1 MKRFL
6 LALFALIPM
15 LVSAESVTL
24 AEWTFDTG
32 YDVSDNVYTP
42 NTNEWAQVGWNGF
55 STLPKILP
63 NSCVGT
69 AADYQVSAKGT
80 RFWGIMTNNTEK
92 ILSLYQDMDP
102 NNITDYTDA
111 TQHNQYFEI
120 TFPTTGYKNVQL
132 SFAFTCGDNTARS
145 MEMVVSTDG
154 GATWADAGAYEGAE
168 HWWVYNTSTV
178 PMSANNKEKV
188 IVRLIAPNG
197 VTAQWRMN
205 TIKITAEEAEAAQV
219 VNETGFTASWSL
231 KENEIVTAATTSTEN
246 LFSIAQLSWGEKLTR
261 PGLRSD
267 GTVVRQMFQ
276 PTEKVSTDD
285 EGAAIVFTLKPKKSL
300 TFTPKSL
307 SFKASKVGTN
317 GGSFDVVVVS
327 GTESNTVGSNINPQ
341 LAKDDPYVSEHNFD
355 LSSIAATTDAFLV
368 KIYIKDLANNKQ
380 YAFSDVV
387 ITGDVAGTID
397 AVASYNLTTGVS
409 IAGAGSVSCNP
420 AGGVYDE
427 GTEVK
432 VSVKRNLGYLFQE
445 WQNADGQTVSTS
457 EVTTVTMDADKT
469 LTAVFAETPVY
480 TITTKVDND
489 ADISIGSIT
498 LSPNNNNNKYEEGD
512 EVVATANTSKI
523 LKFMNWEDETTTN
536 PRAITVKDDMTIT
549 ANYEVQDFI
558 AVFDASKVQAYT
570 YDDKPFTADLTWDEN
585 RNANCCVVKVSDNSL
600 LYSHTSGTPVV
611 RSREGAVMSGING
624 LYQNG
629 YNTTEIAWQY
639 QFSTKGFASAKFE
652 ADMAAK
658 NAASQNWKAMI
669 STDGTEW
676 SALGEQWTMT
686 ANVKKELSFDLPAE
700 AMGKDL
706 VYVRIM
712 GTGEAKLSD
721 SYTFDKG
728 TFLGLNYTDH
738 SESGVGNVYVLGTA
752 EVTPDTDAPQVTATI
767 PADNATGVSASG
779 KITISF
785 DERIQAGPV
794 NGVATL
800 NGTPLTAAWNT
811 RSVTFDYAGLNYGQS
826 YTFSMPAG
834 FVEDRS
840 GNSAVAV
847 EINFTVMDRQKPA
860 ARTFNAIVDASLE
873 LSHGEKIAATEDM
886 PAQYRYLQDAIN
898 DAPSTNLKPYLIYV
912 KEGYYADPNPYF
924 NSGYGFVYADQTAG
938 STSTET
944 IKIQGNGKSED
955 GTITYDDCKV
965 VSVNKP
971 NIHIIGQAVD
981 KVTIATDRQDG
992 GDTKNRSQA
1001 WYHVNAGAALE
1012 IQNGANDFYMENITI
1027 DNENWTKQKKAGPQ
1041 ALCINAD
1048 ADRVAWNNMNIR
1060 SYQDDFYSHGVYN
1073 RYFWINSRFE
1083 GSVDYIYGNG
1093 DIWFENTIQDIN
1105 RSNGGYI
1112 VAPNHEKETR
1122 WGYVFNNTKIISSLY
1137 GDDCQVWLGR
1147 PWHNY
1152 PKTVFLNTEMDIKPY
1167 GLYWAETMGG
1177 LPALWAVYNIT
1188 DKNGIKMT
1196 EESRL
1201 TYYSEETGLEYD
1213 YSAVVSG
1220 KTRYYKKAKNSLT
1233 ADEAAQYTLA
1243 NVMAGDGTSDPET
1256 GIWNPLPLVEK
1267 TATPDV
1273 TVNGNVATWTA
1284 DEYAICYVVTVN
1296 GKPVAFPTEASYT
1309 GTEGEKVS
1317 VQSVNEY
1324 GALSDMSAEVTLAAA
1339 TAINAVQGSNN
1350 AQGTNSGIYTIDG
1363 KKAADKAPRAIYIE
1377 NGTKVAY

>member
-1 MKRFL
+1 MKRL
-6 LALFALIPM
+6 LMALLALIPM

-32 YDVSDNVYTP
+32 YDVSGNVYTP
-42 NTNEWAQVGWNGF
+42 NTNEWAQVGWNNF

-63 NSCVGT
+63 NSCTGT
-69 AADYQVSAKGT
+69 ASDYSVSAKGT
-80 RFWGIMTNNTEK
+80 RYWGIMANNTEK
-92 ILSLYQDMDP
+92 IMSLYQDKDP

-111 TQHNQYFEI
+111 SQHNQYFEI

-154 GATWADAGAYEGAE
+154 GSTWADAGAYEGAAS
-168 HWWVYNTSTV
+168 WWLYNTNTV
-178 PMSANNKEKV
+178 PMSANNKENV

-197 VTAQWRMN
+197 ATAQWRMN

-219 VNETGFTASWSL
+219 VNESDFTATWSL
-231 KENEIVTAATTSTEN
+231 KENDIVTAATTSTDG
-246 LFSIAQLSWGEKLTR
+246 LFSISQMSWGEKLTTA
-261 PGLRSD
+261 GLRTD
-267 GTVVRQMFQ
+267 NGVVRQMFQ
-276 PTEKVSTDD
+276 PTEKVTSND

-317 GGSFDVVVVS
+317 AGSFDVVVIS
-327 GTESNTVGSNINPQ
+327 GSESKTLGSEINPQ
-341 LAKDDPYVSEHNFD
+341 LAKESPYVSEHNFD
-355 LSSIAATTDAFLV
+355 LSDIAATTDAFLV
-368 KIYIKDLANNKQ
+368 KIYVKNLAADKQ

-397 AVASYNLTTGVS
+397 AIASYNLTTETS
-409 IAGAGSVSCNP
+409 IAGAGSIAYNP
-420 AGGVYDE
+420 AGGVYDD

-432 VSVKRNLGYLFQE
+432 VTVKRNLGYLFQE
-445 WQNADGQTVSTS
+445 WQDADGQTVSTS
-457 EVTTVTMDADKT
+457 ETTTVTMDADKT
-469 LTAVFAETPVY
+469 LTAVFTEVPVY
-480 TITTKVDND
+480 TVTTKVDND
-489 ADISIGSIT
+489 ADLSIGSIT

-512 EVVATANTSKI
+512 EVAAIANTSKI
-523 LKFMNWEDETTTN
+523 LKFMNWEDNTTAN
-536 PRAITVKDDMTIT
+536 PRTITVNGDITIT

-558 AVFDASKVQAYT
+558 AVFDASTVQG
-570 YDDKPFTADLTWDEN
+570 YDYSGTPFTADLTCDNE
-585 RNANCCVVKVSDNSL
+585 RNAKASIVKISDGTT
-600 LYSHTSGTPVV
+600 LYTKDGGTPVV
-611 RSREGAVMSGING
+611 RSREGGVIAGING

-629 YNTTEIAWQY
+629 YNTTEVAWQY
-639 QFSTKGFASAKFE
+639 QFSTKGFTAATFT

-658 NAASQNWKAMI
+658 NAASQNWKAML
-669 STDGTEW
+669 STDGSEW
-676 SALGEQWTMT
+676 TALGDQWTMT

-712 GTGEAKLSD
+712 GTGDALLST
-721 SYTFDKG
+721 SYSFNVG
-728 TFLGLNYTDH
+728 EFLGLNYTDH
-738 SESGVGNVYVLGTA
+738 SESSVGNVFILGTS
-752 EVTPDTDAPQVTATI
+752 EVASDTDAPKITSSI
-767 PADNATGVSASG
+767 PVNGATGVSASG
-779 KITISF
+779 KITISY
-785 DERIQAGPV
+785 DERIQAGTV
-794 NGVATL
+794 SGEATL
-800 NGTPLTAAWNT
+800 NGNALTPTWNT
-811 RSVTFDYAGLNYGQS
+811 RSVSFDYVGLDYGQS

-834 FVEDRS
+834 YVEDRS
-840 GNSAVAV
+840 GNSAEAV
-847 EINFTVMDRQKPA
+847 EISFTVMDRQKPA
-860 ARTFNAIVDASLE
+860 ARTFDAIVDASLE
-873 LSHGEKIAATEDM
+873 LGYGEKIAATADM
-886 PAQYRYLQDAIN
+886 PVQYRYLQDAIN
-898 DAPSTNLKPYLIYV
+898 DAPSVNTKPYIIYM

-924 NSGYGFVYADQTAG
+924 NDSYGFVYADQTAG

-944 IKIQGNGKSED
+944 IQIKGNGKSQD
-955 GTITYDDCKV
+955 GTVTYDDCKV
-965 VSVNKP
+965 ISVNKP

-992 GDTKNRSQA
+992 GDTKNRTQA

-1012 IQNGANDFYMENITI
+1012 VQAGANDFYMENITI

-1041 ALCINAD
+1041 ALCINAN

-1083 GSVDYIYGNG
+1083 GAVDYIYGNG
-1093 DIWFENTIQDIN
+1093 DIWFENTVQDIN
-1105 RSNGGYI
+1105 RKSGGYI

-1122 WGYVFNNTKIISSLY
+1122 WGYVFNNTKIISSEY

-1152 PKTVFLNTEMDIKPY
+1152 PKTVFLNTEMDVKPY
-1167 GLYWAETMGG
+1167 GLYWYETMGG

-1201 TYYSEETGLEYD
+1201 TYYSQDTGLEYD
-1213 YSAVVSG
+1213 YSEVVG
-1220 KTRYYKKAKNSLT
+1220 GATRYYKNAKNSLT

-1243 NVMAGDGTSDPET
+1243 NVMAGDGTSDAET
-1256 GIWNPLPLVEK
+1256 GMWNPLPLVEK
-1267 TATPDV
+1267 TSTPVV
-1273 TVNGNVATWTA
+1273 TANGNVATWTG

-1296 GKPVAFPTEASYT
+1296 GKAVAFPTETSYV
-1309 GTEGEKVS
+1309 GNEGDVVS

-1324 GALSDMSAEVTLAAA
+1324 GALSDMSEAVTLLNA
-1339 TAINAVQGSNN
+1339 TAINAVQGN
-1350 AQGTNSGIYTIDG
+1350 ASASTNADGTYTLDG
-1363 KKAADKAPRAIYIE
+1363 KKASGKTPRTIYIE
-1377 NGTKVAY
+1377 KGTKVAY